1 LTLDG
6 TDTSDSSITAETT
19 FTLTVQ

>member
-6 TDTSDSSITAETT
+6 ADTSDSSITAETT

>member
-6 TDTSDSSITAETT
+6 TDTSDSSITAEST
-19 FTLTVQ
+19 FTLTVD